1 MSTNILSLSFMVSI
15 LGAIKFGHSLTL
27 KECKWL
33 LKLLNETKIPTQC
46 AHGRP
51 SIVPLLELT
60 NLETRQTKIVQVS
73 LLYFYVFEKKL

>member
-60 NLETRQTKIVQVS
+60 NLETRQTKTVQVS